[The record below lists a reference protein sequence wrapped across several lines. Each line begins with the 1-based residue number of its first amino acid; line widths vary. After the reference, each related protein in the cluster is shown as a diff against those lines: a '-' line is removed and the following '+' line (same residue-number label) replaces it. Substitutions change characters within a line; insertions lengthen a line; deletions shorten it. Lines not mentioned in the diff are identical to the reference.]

1 MVFFYSCQSIALSM
15 AIYIRLRE
23 ADIIV
28 EEFKAEVNNHQDDL
42 YEYKREYTFA
52 ASFIIKA
59 QFSIQVLCLIII
71 MILIARGTSRE
82 VFFSKRTAQFVTVFG
97 IVDGLIH
104 VISFISIIAIKE
116 PENISGVANGE
127 VLKFHVFMC
136 MVN

>member
-15 AIYIRLRE
+15 AIYMRLRE

-28 EEFKAEVNNHQDDL
+28 EEFKDEVNNDQDLFD
-42 YEYKREYTFA
+42 YKRKYTFA

-71 MILIARGTSRE
+71 MALIARGTSRE

-104 VISFISIIAIKE
+104 IISFISIIAIKE
-116 PENISGVANGE
+116 PDDISGVANGE
-127 VLKFHVFMC
+127 VLLFHVFMC